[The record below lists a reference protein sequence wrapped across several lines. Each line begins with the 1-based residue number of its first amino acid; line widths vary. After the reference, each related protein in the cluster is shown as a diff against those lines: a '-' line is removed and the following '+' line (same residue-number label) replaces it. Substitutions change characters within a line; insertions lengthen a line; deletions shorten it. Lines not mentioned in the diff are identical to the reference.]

1 MGKGTMKL
9 HTCHTSFLVHAV
21 MHSVGASIS
30 IQSISKRNF
39 YNNENTTIKK
49 KHANKPHMIKSKK
62 SSFDSIMSY

>member
-1 MGKGTMKL
+1 
-9 HTCHTSFLVHAV
+9 